1 MRPIRANITTSDM
14 PSHVASKH
22 NHFILVYTAHQ
33 MKQFI
38 PKSLLFHI
46 QFPWVRSI
54 YHETHTHLTAFFPGL
69 PGWPSTRKV
78 KPIWILPKQETVNGI
93 GISWDICKPEPSSRQ
108 ITMPAP
114 HHSSFFYKP
123 DALPAAQPTVSK
135 HWRPSY
141 TMRTFNNQ
149 SPKTMLKA
157 LQRLI
162 VKFRNAFRLCT
173 TDASLGTMH
182 WQFVVTRQLLSICR

>member
-54 YHETHTHLTAFFPGL
+54 YHETHTHLTAIFPGL

-93 GISWDICKPEPSSRQ
+93 GISWAICKPEPSSRQ
-108 ITMPAP
+108 ITTPAP
-114 HHSSFFYKP
+114 HHLFFFTSRMP
-123 DALPAAQPTVSK
+123 FLLHNQQCQSTEGLHIPWEHLITNHLRPC
-135 HWRPSY
+135 WRPY
-141 TMRTFNNQ
+141 
-149 SPKTMLKA
+149 K
-157 LQRLI
+157 
-162 VKFRNAFRLCT
+162 
-173 TDASLGTMH
+173 D
-182 WQFVVTRQLLSICR
+182 LL